1 MSNFIQIKITPADVQ
16 KRLDKFLA
24 DFDWKSFYPK
34 AENLSRGDFIRA
46 IKNKFILVNKYPT
59 KPSYRVSDGDILTI
73 KSEIFSLT
81 KQQTVANSKVNF
93 ETVFENENLIVVNKP
108 AGLQVHPDYNEKRF
122 TLVNGLLAKYPEI
135 STVQDDKSSLAH
147 LRPGIVHRLD
157 KDTSGLIVVARNQKT
172 FRELKK
178 AFQEKTIRKKY
189 LAIVYGIP
197 KEKRG
202 IIDKPLAKTS
212 NYRRQT
218 VAGKKTKTKIR
229 EAQTEYNFL
238 KKLPGNLALLEVFP
252 KTGRTHQIRVHLFS
266 IGHPIVGDKLYKN
279 KQIQLFPNLNRHLL
293 HAQKIEFKLFGKK
306 YSFSINPPSDFEKFL
321 TTSLP
326 TKNK

>member
-1 MSNFIQIKITPADVQ
+1 MPNFIQIKITPADTQ

-24 DFDWKSFYPK
+24 DFDWKSTYPK
-34 AENLSRGDFIRA
+34 VKDLSRGDFIRA
-46 IKNKFILVNKYPT
+46 IKNKFILVNKHPT
-59 KPSYRVSDGDILTI
+59 KPSYRVSDKDILTI
-73 KSEIFSLT
+73 KSDFFYSTE
-81 KQQTVANSKVNF
+81 QQIIANSEVNF

-108 AGLQVHPDYNEKRF
+108 AGLQVHPDYNEKQS

-135 STVQDDKSSLAH
+135 STVQDDKSSLAY

-178 AFQEKTIRKKY
+178 MFQERTVQKKY
-189 LAIVYGIP
+189 LAVIYGIP
-197 KEKRG
+197 KERRG
-202 IIDKPLAKTS
+202 IINKPLAKTS

-238 KKLPGNLALLEVFP
+238 KKLPEGLALLEVFP

-279 KQIQLFPNLNRHLL
+279 KQFQSFPNLNRHLL
-293 HAQKIEFKLFGKK
+293 HAQKIEFKLFGRK
-306 YSFSINPPSDFEKFL
+306 YSFSVNPPSDFEKFL
-321 TTSLP
+321 RISSLP
-326 TKNK
+326 R